1 MLESQQ
7 QFVKTVNMRMI
18 GGGNVKKGIVNSGNN
33 MLFRVSRNRQAGLGT
48 STLTTQQLKTLYGRG
63 RTPTLTLYKIPSGT
77 PVTHET
83 IKQIVGNTPHS
94 LGDITA
100 KSAPEIKANAYS
112 AYKNLVSQRSVL
124 DSLLEQTADDVLH
137 ILFAFTDDPMLQALL
152 GSTSTSSEMRYLHFL
167 YYSESY
173 GGSDTFDANRF
184 GNQVQDAI
192 VSDAD
197 DLFLPSEPILYY
209 PDQTFVNCEQ
219 SACIAALG
227 ERF

>member
-1 MLESQQ
+1 MVLESQQ

-94 LGDITA
+94 LGDMDA
-100 KSAPEIKANAYS
+100 KPAPEIKANAHS
-112 AYKNLVSQRSVL
+112 AYKNLVSQKSIL
-124 DSLLEQTADDVLH
+124 DSLLDSIADDVIH
-137 ILFAFTDDPMLQALL
+137 ILFGYSDDSTFQSLF
-152 GSTSTSSEMRYLHFL
+152 GSTTISSNMQ
-167 YYSESY
+167 YSAFAYY
-173 GGSDTFDANRF
+173 GGSYTGSSPIDSHGFASLTQ
-184 GNQVQDAI
+184 GTV

-197 DLFLPSEPILYY
+197 DLYLLSEESSYY
-209 PDQTFVNCEQ
+209 TDETFVKCEQ
-219 SACIAALG
+219 CRF

>member
-1 MLESQQ
+1 MVLESQQ

-94 LGDITA
+94 LGDLDA
-100 KSAPEIKANAYS
+100 KPAPEIKAKAHS
-112 AYKNLVSQRSVL
+112 AYKNLVSQKSIL

-137 ILFAFTDDPMLQALL
+137 ILFGFTDDPMLQALL

-173 GGSDTFDANRF
+173 EGLETIDGNGF
-184 GNQVQDAI
+184 GNPVQDAI
-192 VSDAD
+192 VNNPD
-197 DLFLPSEPILYY
+197 DVYLSSEEIPYY
-209 PDQTFVNCEQ
+209 TDKTFV
-219 SACIAALG
+219 STIAL
-227 ERF
+227 